1 MRLGVLVLFNYTKLT
16 MNTELFSEIQ
26 SGIESGTMSMDDIYN
41 RCYKQNLSYGE
52 AEQFFYSTSRDKR
65 FELFI
70 VLYHAALKNNNE
82 ECCKAFR
89 EAYCSSDN
97 IFEQI
102 NQSSYDFDL
111 KHFLFS
117 LKNQGFDF
125 KKMMTQDEKDYYNLL
140 PEEIDIYRGMC
151 DAEYQSCQYGISW
164 SLSEETAKK
173 YIYFDKNK
181 VESGKGG
188 LAHIK
193 ISKNEIL
200 TVFSVHGEMEVIFI
214 HLANT

>member
-1 MRLGVLVLFNYTKLT
+1 
-16 MNTELFSEIQ
+16 
-26 SGIESGTMSMDDIYN
+26 
-41 RCYKQNLSYGE
+41 
-52 AEQFFYSTSRDKR
+52 
-65 FELFI
+65 
-70 VLYHAALKNNNE
+70 
-82 ECCKAFR
+82 
-89 EAYCSSDN
+89 
-97 IFEQI
+97 
-102 NQSSYDFDL
+102 
-111 KHFLFS
+111 
-117 LKNQGFDF
+117 
-125 KKMMTQDEKDYYNLL
+125 
-140 PEEIDIYRGMC
+140 MC

-164 SLSEETAKK
+164 SLSEKTAKE